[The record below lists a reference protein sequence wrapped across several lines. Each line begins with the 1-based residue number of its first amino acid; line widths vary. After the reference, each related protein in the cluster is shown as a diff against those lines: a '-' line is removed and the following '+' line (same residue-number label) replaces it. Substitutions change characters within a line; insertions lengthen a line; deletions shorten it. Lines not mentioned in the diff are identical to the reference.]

1 MMGVLIAILFAVAII
16 LLLLSFR
23 RTRQSH
29 SQMEQN
35 LEQMTLSFGREVN
48 DLQDRIR
55 EVELDSVITAH
66 QSNAWD
72 LDSEDRI
79 VLREMLDMNKRG
91 YSYES
96 ISRKIKK
103 FSPEQVEDLLS
114 PYDKKKKEE
123 RSFVTQ

>member
-1 MMGVLIAILFAVAII
+1 MGVLIAILFAVAII

-55 EVELDSVITAH
+55 EVELDSAITAH
-66 QSNAWD
+66 QSNAWG

-79 VLREMLDMNKRG
+79 VLREMLDMNQRG

>member
-1 MMGVLIAILFAVAII
+1 MGVLIAILFAVAII

>member
-55 EVELDSVITAH
+55 EVELDSAITAH
-66 QSNAWD
+66 QSKAWD
-72 LDSEDRI
+72 LESEERI
-79 VLREMLDMNKRG
+79 VLREMLDMNQRG

-96 ISRKIKK
+96 ISRKIKT

-123 RSFVTQ
+123 RSFLTQ

>member
-1 MMGVLIAILFAVAII
+1 
-16 LLLLSFR
+16 
-23 RTRQSH
+23 
-29 SQMEQN
+29 MEQN

-55 EVELDSVITAH
+55 EVELDSAITAH
-66 QSNAWD
+66 QSNAWG

-79 VLREMLDMNKRG
+79 VLREMLDMNQRG

>member
-55 EVELDSVITAH
+55 EVELDSAITAH
-66 QSNAWD
+66 QSNAWG

-79 VLREMLDMNKRG
+79 VLREMLDMNQRG

>member
-1 MMGVLIAILFAVAII
+1 MGVLIAILFAVAII

-79 VLREMLDMNKRG
+79 VLREMLDMNQRG